1 MWDRAAVSTQASWVR
16 MLPSLLGRLLAEFR
30 SLQVVGLVVAR
41 YSLSSSLH
49 GLLHTAVS
57 KMAAGFTRMSERKN
71 KQDGSTTSL
80 NLILEVISYHF
91 CSIVFIC
98 LFLFKFLFLLYFT
111 LQYWIGF
118 AIHWHESTTGV
129 HEFPNMNPSA
139 ISLPISSLWI
149 IPMHQ
154 PQASYIL
161 HWT

>member
-80 NLILEVISYHF
+80 NLSLEVISYHF
-91 CSIVFIC
+91 CSIVFIYFC
-98 LFLFKFLFLLYFT
+98 LNIYFYFILLYNT
-111 LQYWIGF
+111 ELVLPYID
-118 AIHWHESTTGV
+118 
-129 HEFPNMNPSA
+129 MNP
-139 ISLPISSLWI
+139 PRVYVSS
-149 IPMHQ
+149 Q
-154 PQASYIL
+154 
-161 HWT
+161 T